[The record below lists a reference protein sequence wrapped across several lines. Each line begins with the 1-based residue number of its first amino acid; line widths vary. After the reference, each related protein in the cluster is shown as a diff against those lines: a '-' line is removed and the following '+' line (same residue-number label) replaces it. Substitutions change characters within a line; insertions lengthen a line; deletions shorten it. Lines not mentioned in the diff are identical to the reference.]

1 MADGLLADLR
11 YSLRALA
18 ARPGFCLAALLTL
31 AIGIG
36 ANAAIFSVLDG
47 ALFRPLPFPHA
58 ERLVDVR
65 NVYPRMGLDDA
76 GTSIPDYLDRR
87 AAPALEDLAIYSGV
101 SLALADGGAPE
112 RLSGLRASPSLFG
125 VLSTPPTLGR
135 GFTEADAVPGAAPV
149 VVLSHAAWRARFG
162 ADPAV
167 LGRFIRLDGTPHQV
181 VGVMPEGF
189 FFPDRETAIFL
200 PFAWTPDQAADTA
213 RGNEFSRSIGRLRE
227 GATIAQL
234 DAQLDA
240 IIAANAE
247 RIGGLSVPGAADFA
261 GFLRSGAFLGRAMPL
276 REQWLGSIAQTLWL
290 LQGATLLLLLIAC
303 ANVGNLMLTRA
314 LARRRELTVRS
325 ALGASRW
332 RLARHLLAE
341 ALLLSAAGAA
351 LGLVFAAIATPLL
364 ATALGFDREGGR
376 FAFGADLRLVA
387 FAAAL
392 AAASALAFGLLPLLG
407 GLGGKAFAAL
417 REGARGGGEG
427 RAARTVRAAMVS
439 LQTAVA
445 LVLLVCGGLLLRSFE
460 KLSAVDPGFDAR
472 GVTTATVQ
480 LPDARYPDAAARA
493 AFFDRALAAVRR
505 EPGLAQAGLITGLPF
520 GQQNWT
526 SSFRIDGFTPGEG
539 QSNPHG
545 HFRIVDDA
553 YFDTVRV
560 PLLRGR
566 WFDARDTA
574 DAAPVVVID
583 QVLADKYFAGRD
595 PIGQRLTQDGSDTA
609 QPTWWTVIGVVAQVN
624 HGDLSKASS
633 KETYYRPYR
642 QQAAS
647 QMSIVVRSTLDD
659 GQVAAGL
666 RRALA
671 TVDPE
676 LPLFDVRAFDE
687 RVKLSL
693 GTRRASTQLL
703 VVFSLLALTLA
714 AIGLYGMLGFAIGAR
729 RGELGVRMAIGARR
743 GDVVRLMLGHGLR
756 WGAIGAAIGLV
767 GAVVAARVIG
777 SQLFGVGSLDVAV
790 YAVVLAVLGAVVVLA
805 SWLPARRAG
814 RTSPV
819 EALRH
824 E

>member
-1 MADGLLADLR
+1 MPDAFFADLR
-11 YSLRALA
+11 YSLRALL
-18 ARPGFCLAALLTL
+18 ARPGFSLAALLTL

-65 NVYPRMGLDDA
+65 SAYPRMGLDDA

-87 AAPALEDLAIYSGV
+87 AAPALEELAIYTGV

-125 VLSTPPTLGR
+125 VLSTPPALGR
-135 GFTEADAVPGAAPV
+135 GFTEADAVPGAAPI

-167 LGRFIRLDGTPHQV
+167 LGRRIRLDGTPHEV

-189 FFPDRETAIFL
+189 FFPDRETAFFV
-200 PFAWTPDQAADTA
+200 PFAWTPDEAADTA

-261 GFLRSGAFLGRAMPL
+261 GFLRSGALLGRAMPL
-276 REQWLGSIAQTLWL
+276 RDQWLGSIAQTLWL

-332 RLARHLLAE
+332 RLARHLLVE
-341 ALLLSAAGAA
+341 ALLLAAAGAA
-351 LGLVFAAIATPLL
+351 LGLAFAAVATPLL
-364 ATALGFDREGGR
+364 ATALGFDRDGGR
-376 FAFGADLRLVA
+376 FAFGADLRVVA
-387 FAAAL
+387 FAASL
-392 AAASALAFGLLPLLG
+392 AAASALIFGLLPLLG
-407 GLGGKAFAAL
+407 GLGGKAFSAL

-427 RAARTVRAAMVS
+427 RAARLVRAAMVS

-445 LVLLVCGGLLLRSFE
+445 LTLLVCGGLLLRSFD
-460 KLSAVDPGFDAR
+460 KLSAVDPGFETR

-480 LPDARYPDAAARA
+480 LPDARYPDHAARA
-493 AFFDRALAAVRR
+493 AFYTRALDAVRT

-526 SSFRIDGFTPGEG
+526 STFRIDGYAPPEG

-566 WFDARDTA
+566 GFDARDTA

-595 PIGQRLTQDGSDTA
+595 PIGQRLTQDGGDVA
-609 QPTWWTVIGVVAQVN
+609 QPTWWTVVGVVAQVN
-624 HGDLSKASS
+624 HGDLAKAST
-633 KETYYRPYR
+633 KETYYRPFS

-647 QMSIVVRSTLDD
+647 QMSIVVRSTLA
-659 GQVAAGL
+659 GEQVAAGL

-687 RVKLSL
+687 RVALSL

-703 VVFSLLALTLA
+703 AVFSLLALTLA
-714 AIGLYGMLGFAIGAR
+714 AIGLYGMLSFAIGAR

-743 GDVVRLMLGHGLR
+743 GDVVRLMLAHGLR
-756 WGAIGAAIGLV
+756 LGAIGVAIGLV
-767 GAVVAARVIG
+767 GALAAARVID
-777 SQLFGVGSLDVAV
+777 SQLFGVGSTDVAV
-790 YAVVLAVLGAVVVLA
+790 YAVVLAVLGVVVVLA

>member
-1 MADGLLADLR
+1 MADGLLADFR
-11 YSLRALA
+11 YSLRALL
-18 ARPGFCLAALLTL
+18 ARPGFSLAALLTL

-36 ANAAIFSVLDG
+36 ANVAIFSVLDG

-87 AAPALEDLAIYSGV
+87 AAPALEELAIYSGV
-101 SLALADGGAPE
+101 SLALVDGGAPE
-112 RLSGLRASPSLFG
+112 RLPGLRASPSLFG
-125 VLSTPPTLGR
+125 VLSTPPALGR

-149 VVLSHAAWRARFG
+149 VVLSHAAWRARFD

-167 LGRFIRLDGTPHQV
+167 LGRRIRLDGTPHEV

-189 FFPDRETAIFL
+189 FFPDRETAL
-200 PFAWTPDQAADTA
+200 VVPFAWTPDQAADTA

-247 RIGGLSVPGAADFA
+247 RIGGLSVPGASDFA
-261 GFLRSGAFLGRAMPL
+261 GFLRSGAFIGRAMPL
-276 REQWLGSIAQTLWL
+276 RDQWLGSIAQTLWL

-332 RLARHLLAE
+332 RLARHLLTE
-341 ALLLSAAGAA
+341 ALLLAAAGAA
-351 LGLVFAAIATPLL
+351 LGLAFAALATPLL
-364 ATALGFDREGGR
+364 ATALGFDRDGGR

-392 AAASALAFGLLPLLG
+392 AAASALTFGLLPLLG

-427 RAARTVRAAMVS
+427 RAARLVRAAMVS

-445 LVLLVCGGLLLRSFE
+445 LTLLVCGGLLLRSFD
-460 KLSAVDPGFDAR
+460 KLSAVDPGFDTT

-480 LPDARYPDAAARA
+480 LPDARYPDQAARA
-493 AFFDRALAAVRR
+493 AFYERALDAVRT

-526 SSFRIDGFTPGEG
+526 SSFRVDGFTPAQG

-595 PIGQRLTQDGSDTA
+595 PIGQRLTQDGSEVA
-609 QPTWWTVIGVVAQVN
+609 QPTWWTVVGVVAQVN
-624 HGDLSKASS
+624 HGDLARTST
-633 KETYYRPYR
+633 KETYYRPFR
-642 QQAAS
+642 QQSAS
-647 QMSIVVRSTLDD
+647 QMSIVVRSTLA
-659 GQVAAGL
+659 GEQVAAGL

-671 TVDPE
+671 TIDPE

-687 RVKLSL
+687 RVALSL

-703 VVFSLLALTLA
+703 AVFSLLALTLA
-714 AIGLYGMLGFAIGAR
+714 AIGLYGMLSFAIGAR

-743 GDVVRLMLGHGLR
+743 GDVVRLMLAHGLR
-756 WGAIGAAIGLV
+756 LGAIGAAIGLV
-767 GAVVAARVIG
+767 GALAAARVID
-777 SQLFGVGSLDVAV
+777 SQLFGVGSTDVAV

-819 EALRH
+819 EALRY